1 MVFDSLSP
9 VKIKK
14 YFILFNTYHTSIAG
28 KPAISLNMVEVHASK
43 ILVPVYQ
50 ATRRHNPEDQ
60 NLTIILMCV

>member
-1 MVFDSLSP
+1 MAFESLSQ

-14 YFILFNTYHTSIAG
+14 RFLLFSTYSKTG

-50 ATRRHNPEDQ
+50 ATRRHNPKDHY
-60 NLTIILMCV
+60 LTIILMCT